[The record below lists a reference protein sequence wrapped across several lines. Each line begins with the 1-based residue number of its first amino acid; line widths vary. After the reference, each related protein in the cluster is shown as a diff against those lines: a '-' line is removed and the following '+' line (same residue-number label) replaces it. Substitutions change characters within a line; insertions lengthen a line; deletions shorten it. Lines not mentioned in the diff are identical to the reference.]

1 MKRQLTLIV
10 MAGVFFA
17 GAAAQAQPL
26 LVPTD
31 RNVGALALEYYRVEA
46 NVVDGVAGAD
56 VKMGFR
62 NHTSRQLEA
71 TFIFPLPDG
80 ATVGEFRM
88 EMGGKWVEGTVLEK
102 NEAKRIYT
110 DIVRRMKDPGL
121 LELVGKNLFQ
131 ARVFPVPAN
140 GVQRIEMR
148 FATTLPQESGLYQLV
163 YPLKTA
169 RNYAGTTKDFTFTM
183 KLKSSTP
190 LRSVY
195 SPSHKV
201 HVKRKGDD
209 EAVVSF
215 EKHGVVFNEDLRIFY
230 SVDYNDVGLSVLSYR
245 KKGEPG
251 YFMIL
256 AAPGAKDTADEIP
269 GKKIVFVV
277 DTSGSMQGEKI
288 ERVRAALAYAVE
300 RLRPD
305 DVFNVIRFS
314 SDVEPLFPGM
324 QRADAASRKAALVF
338 VKDLEAAGG
347 TAIDEAL
354 STALGAVIDP
364 ETQVIFLTDG
374 EPTVGETDP
383 ARIAKNASLT
393 NKLGARLFPFGVGV
407 DLNAVLLDR
416 LARDHHGS
424 PTYMSPDKDIE
435 KTLAAFYD
443 KISHPVL
450 SNIKLKVPAA
460 KAYGILPGSIPD
472 LFRGEQLVIVGRYRK
487 AGSTL
492 IRMEGTLGG
501 KKKTYDFEA
510 KLPKADTT
518 YDFIPRLWAKR
529 QVGVLLEQI
538 RLEGEKKALVDE
550 VVQLG
555 TTYGIVTPYTSYLI
569 TEPGYNGVRPR
580 PPMRP
585 VTTSGTGSRGDD
597 TVGGN
602 RRLEEKAKAPAK
614 GIRFGAGGAPAPVA
628 ALVPEESEDSAIA
641 MDKDEFRRESGATA
655 VKVAK
660 KLKNLKESDL
670 AGVSHGTVRVIGD
683 KTFEWKGDRWED
695 AAVQGAAGKRIRIRA
710 FGKAYFEL
718 AKASPLVA
726 RYLALGERVVF
737 TWKGLT
743 IEVAEDGA
751 DAAPAELRKVL

>member
-1 MKRQLTLIV
+1 MKRHLTWIV
-10 MAGVFFA
+10 VAGLLLTCGV
-17 GAAAQAQPL
+17 AQAQPL

-31 RNVGALALEYYRVEA
+31 RNVGSLAMEYYRVEA
-46 NVVDGVAGAD
+46 NVVDGVAGVD

-62 NHTSRQLEA
+62 NHTTRQLEA

-88 EMGGKWVEGTVLEK
+88 EMGGKWVEGKVLEK

-110 DIVRRMKDPGL
+110 DIVRRMRDPGL

-148 FATTLPQESGLYQLV
+148 FASTLPQESGLYQMV

-169 RNYAGTTKDFTFTM
+169 RNYAGTTKDFTFTL

-201 HVKRKGDD
+201 HVKRKGDGQ
-209 EAVVSF
+209 AVVSF
-215 EKHGVVFNEDLRIFY
+215 EKQGVTFNEDLRVFY

-251 YFMIL
+251 FFMIL

-269 GKKIVFVV
+269 AKKLVFVV

-288 ERVRAALAYAVE
+288 DRVRTALAYAIE

-305 DVFNVIRFS
+305 DAFNVIRFS
-314 SDVEPLFPGM
+314 SDVEALFPGM
-324 QRADAASRKAALVF
+324 QRADKASIKAALGF
-338 VKDLEAAGG
+338 VEELEAAGG
-347 TAIDEAL
+347 TAIDDAL
-354 STALGAVIDP
+354 STALGGVIDP

-383 ARIAKNASLT
+383 ARIAKNALLT
-393 NKLGARLFPFGVGV
+393 NKLGARVFPFGVGT

-435 KTLAAFYD
+435 KTLGAFYD

-450 SNIKLKVPAA
+450 SGITLKVPAA

-472 LFRGEQLVIVGRYRK
+472 LFRGEQLVIVGRYRN

-492 IRMEGTLGG
+492 IRLDGTLGG

-510 KLPKADTT
+510 KLPAADTGN
-518 YDFIPRLWAKR
+518 DFIPRLWAKR
-529 QVGVLLEQI
+529 QVGVLLDQI

-550 VVQLG
+550 IVQLG

-569 TEPGYNGVRPR
+569 TEPGYQGVRPPIR
-580 PPMRP
+580 P
-585 VTTSGTGSRGDD
+585 TTTTTRGDWGDDRAGSR
-597 TVGGN
+597 
-602 RRLEEKAKAPAK
+602 RLGERAPAK
-614 GIRFGAGGAPAPVA
+614 GIRFGAGGAEAPAAAPAPA
-628 ALVPEESEDSAIA
+628 EAEDSAIA
-641 MDKDEFRRESGATA
+641 MDKDEFKRESGATA
-655 VKVAK
+655 VRVAK
-660 KLKNLKESDL
+660 KVKVLKETDIAGADL
-670 AGVSHGTVRVIGD
+670 GTERVIGD
-683 KTFEWKGDRWED
+683 KTFEWKNDRWED
-695 AAVQGAAGKRIRIRA
+695 SALQGATGKRIRIKS
-710 FGKAYFEL
+710 FGEAYFEL

-726 RYLALGERVVF
+726 RYLSLGDHVVF
-737 TWKGLT
+737 AWKGLI
-743 IEVAEDGA
+743 IEVGDEGA
-751 DAAPAELRKVL
+751 DETPPELQKVL

>member
-1 MKRQLTLIV
+1 MKRHMAWIV
-10 MAGVFFA
+10 MAGVLFVGTA
-17 GAAAQAQPL
+17 VQAQPL

-31 RNVGALALEYYRVEA
+31 RDVGALAMEYYRVEA
-46 NVVDGVAGAD
+46 NVVDGVAGVD

-62 NHTSRQLEA
+62 NHTTRQLEA

-88 EMGGKWVEGTVLEK
+88 EMGGKWVEGKVLEK

-110 DIVRRMKDPGL
+110 DIVRRMRDPGL

-148 FATTLPQESGLYQLV
+148 FATTLAQESGLYQLV

-169 RNYAGTTKDFTFTM
+169 RNYAGTTKDFTFTL

-201 HVKRKGDD
+201 HVTRKGDGQ
-209 EAVVSF
+209 AVVSF
-215 EKHGVVFNEDLRIFY
+215 EKQGVTFNEDLRVFY
-230 SVDYNDVGLSVLSYR
+230 SVDYNDVGLSLLSYR

-251 YFMIL
+251 FFMIL

-269 GKKIVFVV
+269 AKKLVFVV

-288 ERVRAALAYAVE
+288 ERVRTALAYAIE

-314 SDVEPLFPGM
+314 SDVESLFPGM
-324 QRADAASRKAALVF
+324 QRADKASIKAALAF
-338 VKDLEAAGG
+338 VGELEAAGG

-354 STALGAVIDP
+354 STALGGIIDP

-383 ARIAKNASLT
+383 ARIAKNALLT
-393 NKLGARLFPFGVGV
+393 NKLGARVFPFGVGT

-435 KTLAAFYD
+435 KTLGAFYD

-450 SNIKLKVPAA
+450 SGITLAVPAA

-472 LFRGEQLVIVGRYRK
+472 LFRGEQLVIVGRFRNS
-487 AGSTL
+487 GSTL
-492 IRMEGTLGG
+492 IRLEGTLGG

-510 KLPKADTT
+510 KLPTADTGN
-518 YDFIPRLWAKR
+518 DFIPRLWAKR

-569 TEPGYNGVRPR
+569 TEPGYQGVRPR
-580 PPMRP
+580 PPIRP
-585 VTTSGTGSRGDD
+585 VTSTTTGSWGD
-597 TVGGN
+597 GGAAN
-602 RRLEEKAKAPAK
+602 RRLEERAPAK
-614 GIRFGAGGAPAPVA
+614 GIRFGAGGVAAPAAAPAPA
-628 ALVPEESEDSAIA
+628 EAEDSAIA
-641 MDKDEFRRESGATA
+641 MDKDEFKQESGATA

-660 KLKNLKESDL
+660 KVKNLKESDV
-670 AGVSHGTVRVIGD
+670 AGGELGTVRVIGD
-683 KTFEWKGDRWED
+683 KTFEWKNDRWED
-695 AAVQGAAGKRIRIRA
+695 TAVQGAGGTRLRIKA
-710 FGKAYFEL
+710 FGAAYFAL

-726 RYLALGERVVF
+726 RYLSLGDHVVF
-737 TWKGLT
+737 TWKGLI
-743 IEVAEDGA
+743 IEVGEDGA
-751 DAAPAELRKVL
+751 DAAPPALEKVL

>member
-1 MKRQLTLIV
+1 MV
-10 MAGVFFA
+10 MTGLLFVSY
-17 GAAAQAQPL
+17 AAQAQPL

-31 RNVGALALEYYRVEA
+31 RNVGSLAMEYYRVEA
-46 NVVDGVAGAD
+46 NVVDGVAGVD

-62 NHTSRQLEA
+62 NHTTRQLEA

-88 EMGGKWVEGTVLEK
+88 EMAGKWVEGKVLEK

-110 DIVRRMKDPGL
+110 DIVRRMRDPGL

-148 FATTLPQESGLYQLV
+148 FASTLPQESGLYQMV

-201 HVKRKGDD
+201 HVKRKGDGA
-209 EAVVSF
+209 AVVSF
-215 EKHGVVFNEDLRIFY
+215 EKQGGTFTEDLRVFY

-245 KKGEPG
+245 KKGDPG
-251 YFMIL
+251 FFMIL

-269 GKKIVFVV
+269 AKKIIFVV

-288 ERVRAALAYAVE
+288 ERVRGALAYAIE
-300 RLRPD
+300 RLKPD
-305 DVFNVIRFS
+305 DAFNVIRFS
-314 SDVEPLFPGM
+314 SDVESLFPSI
-324 QRADAASRKAALVF
+324 QKADKASRKAAMAF

-347 TAIDEAL
+347 TAIDDAL
-354 STALGAVIDP
+354 STALGGVIDP

-383 ARIAKNASLT
+383 SRIAKNALLT
-393 NKLGARLFPFGVGV
+393 NKLGARVFPFGVGT

-416 LARDHHGS
+416 LAVDHHGS

-460 KAYGILPGSIPD
+460 KTYGILPGSIPD
-472 LFRGEQLVIVGRYRK
+472 LFRGEHLVIVGRYRTS
-487 AGSTL
+487 GSTL
-492 IRMEGTLGG
+492 IRLEGTLAG

-510 KLPKADTT
+510 KLPTADTKN
-518 YDFIPRLWAKR
+518 DFIPRLWAKR
-529 QVGVLLEQI
+529 QVGVLLQQV
-538 RLEGEKKALVDE
+538 RLGGEKKALVDE
-550 VVQLG
+550 IVQLG

-569 TEPGYNGVRPR
+569 TEPGYQGVRPR
-580 PPMRP
+580 PALRP
-585 VTTSGTGSRGDD
+585 TTTSGTRSRDD
-597 TVGGN
+597 
-602 RRLEEKAKAPAK
+602 RRLNRGLEEEAPAK
-614 GIRFGAGGAPAPVA
+614 GTRFGVGGAAQPAA
-628 ALVPEESEDSAIA
+628 APMPAEEAEDTAIV
-641 MDKDEFRRESGATA
+641 MDKDEFKRESGATA

-660 KLKNLKESDL
+660 KLKNLKETDVAGTDL
-670 AGVSHGTVRVIGD
+670 GTERVIGD
-683 KTFEWKGDRWED
+683 KTFAWKDGRWED
-695 AAVQGAAGKRIRIRA
+695 TDAATAKGKRIRIKA
-710 FGKAYFEL
+710 FGKAYFDL

-726 RYLALGERVVF
+726 RYLSLGDDVVF
-737 TWKGLT
+737 VWKGLV
-743 IEVAEDGA
+743 IEVGTDGA
-751 DAAPAELRKVL
+751 DAAPPELEKVL

>member
-1 MKRQLTLIV
+1 MKRQITMLAF
-10 MAGVFFA
+10 AGVLFVVTA
-17 GAAAQAQPL
+17 IQAQPL

-31 RNVGALALEYYRVEA
+31 RGVRALDMEYYRVEA
-46 NVVDGVAGAD
+46 KVVDGVASAD

-88 EMGGKWVEGTVLEK
+88 EMGGKWVEGKVLEK

-121 LELVGKNLFQ
+121 LELVGTNLFQ
-131 ARVFPVPAN
+131 ARVYPVPAN
-140 GVQRIEMR
+140 GVQRIEMS
-148 FATTLPQESGLYQLV
+148 FATTLAQESGLYQFV

-169 RNYAGTTKDFTFTM
+169 RNYSGTTKDFTFTL

-201 HVKRKGDD
+201 RVKRKGDS
-209 EAVVSF
+209 AATVSF
-215 EKHGVVFNEDLRIFY
+215 EKQGATFGEDLRVFY
-230 SVDYNDVGLSVLSYR
+230 SVDYNDVGLSVISYR

-269 GKKIVFVV
+269 AKKLVFVV

-288 ERVRAALAYAVE
+288 ERVKGALKYAVQ
-300 RLRPD
+300 RLRD
-305 DVFNVIRFS
+305 DDMFNVVRFS
-314 SDVEPLFPGM
+314 SDVEPLFSGM
-324 QRADAASRKAALVF
+324 KRANKASRKAALEF
-338 VKDLEAAGG
+338 VADLEAAGG

-354 STALGAVIDP
+354 STALGGVIDP
-364 ETQVIFLTDG
+364 DTLVIFLTDG

-383 ARIAKNASLT
+383 TRIARNAKLT
-393 NKLGARLFPFGVGV
+393 NKLGARVFPFGVGT

-450 SNIKLKVPAA
+450 SNIRLKVPSA
-460 KAYGILPGSIPD
+460 KAYGVLPGTIPD

-487 AGSTL
+487 SGATL
-492 IRMEGTLGG
+492 IRLDGTLGG

-510 KLPKADTT
+510 KLPKDDTAHS
-518 YDFIPRLWAKR
+518 FIPRLWAKR

-538 RLEGEKKALVDE
+538 RLGGEKQALVDE

-555 TTYGIVTPYTSYLI
+555 TAYGIVTPYTSYLI
-569 TEPGYNGVRPR
+569 TEPGYQAVRPR

-585 VTTSGTGSRGDD
+585 VTTTGAIRG
-597 TVGGN
+597 
-602 RRLEEKAKAPAK
+602 
-614 GIRFGAGGAPAPVA
+614 GAGGRDLSDLSRSKSGRLFGEKAEEAPM
-628 ALVPEESEDSAIA
+628 A
-641 MDKDEFRRESGATA
+641 MDKDAFAMESGAGA

-660 KLKNLKESDL
+660 KVKAMKEADV
-670 AGVSHGTVRVIGD
+670 ADDIGGTVRTVGD
-683 KTFEWKGDRWED
+683 KTFRWIGDRWMDDD
-695 AAVQGAAGKRIRIRA
+695 AAKLKARTIRI
-710 FGKAYFEL
+710 KAYSQAWFDL
-718 AKASPLVA
+718 AAASKLIA
-726 RYLALGERVVF
+726 RYLSLGDNVTF
-737 TWKGLT
+737 AWKGV
-743 IEVAEDGA
+743 IVEVSEGGA
-751 DAAPAELRKVL
+751 DTLPADLEKLL